1 MSGMIISRVF
11 CRAPINP
18 LVYSLN
24 STSILMSCD
33 LRKKLFK
40 ATYSTSSEEETPSP
54 RLGVT
59 HSWSS
64 RGGSLLKRTSGESL
78 MKDFYIRKFIEGTFP
93 GYTDLVIQQKAN
105 TITVS
110 FQYRLEGVARVAPS
124 LYFLVSYVET
134 ILSYWLGMKISL
146 HVRGYTAV
154 LLNQGQS

>member
-1 MSGMIISRVF
+1 MIINRVF
-11 CRAPINP
+11 CRASINP

-40 ATYSTSSEEETPSP
+40 ATYSTPSEEETPSP

-64 RGGSLLKRTSGESL
+64 RGGSFTSGESL

-124 LYFLVSYVET
+124 LYFLVSYAET
-134 ILSYWLGMKISL
+134 ILSCWLGMKISL

-154 LLNQGQS
+154 LVNQGQS